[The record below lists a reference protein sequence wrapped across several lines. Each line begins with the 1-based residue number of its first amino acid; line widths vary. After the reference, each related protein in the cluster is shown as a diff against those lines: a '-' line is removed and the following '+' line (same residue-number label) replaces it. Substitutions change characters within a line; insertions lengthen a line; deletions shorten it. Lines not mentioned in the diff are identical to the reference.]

1 MIKSKNLIGAQ
12 AVTANRLG
20 DGAVVFLAENG
31 RWSPD
36 VNASAV
42 AQDAATAA
50 ALMAIANK
58 AAADQ
63 FVVGPYLFEVSV
75 EGDAVRPLSVRE
87 AIRAAGPSVEEREPV
102 SASLG

>member
-1 MIKSKNLIGAQ
+1 MIKSKNLNGAQ

-63 FVVGPYLFEVSV
+63 VVVGPYLFEVSV
-75 EGDAVRPLSVRE
+75 EGTSSSFIQWYWIFWRVVKCPKPLS
-87 AIRAAGPSVEEREPV
+87 
-102 SASLG
+102 